1 MKKRWLVNLILL
13 AVVAGLVA
21 FLYLRPKADAEQST
35 MHDLSSYKLA
45 EFNAIRV
52 EVPTQAA
59 VTLAKVGGQR
69 LIGFNCFFYP
79 TYFCIGCF

>member
-45 EFNAIRV
+45 EFNAD
-52 EVPTQAA
+52 QASVQRILSIIA
-59 VTLAKVGGQR
+59 AQSSDKISGGDMAKFG
-69 LIGFNCFFYP
+69 LN
-79 TYFCIGCF
+79 